1 MPAPA
6 PCACCRAAPRLARA
20 SGADRCLVGVV
31 GNSYYLQGDE
41 DMDTAEAVAQRQALK
56 KDKRV
61 IKSINL
67 FWKSFQKNARMEVE
81 REQCVA
87 TE

>member
-1 MPAPA
+1 M
-6 PCACCRAAPRLARA
+6 
-20 SGADRCLVGVV
+20 GVV

>member
-1 MPAPA
+1 M
-6 PCACCRAAPRLARA
+6 
-20 SGADRCLVGVV
+20 
-31 GNSYYLQGDE
+31 E
-41 DMDTAEAVAQRQALK
+41 TAEALAQRQALK
-56 KDKRV
+56 NDKRV

-87 TE
+87 GAGGTASAVLFARTA